1 MFVEDCEASFQQ
13 VLEPVQYDAILAL
26 TNAIYKNIPEIR
38 LRHAST

>member
-1 MFVEDCEASFQQ
+1 MEDCEASFQQ